1 MSKLREDLSG
11 GESQQQM
18 VDEIRMTSKEE
29 REEIMKE
36 LNFIIDVSPEQCL
49 AMKAELC
56 LPWKKLR
63 LMRSYV

>member
-11 GESQQQM
+11 GESQHQM

-36 LNFIIDVSPEQCL
+36 LNFIIDVSPS
-49 AMKAELC
+49 A
-56 LPWKKLR
+56 
-63 LMRSYV
+63 YV

>member
-1 MSKLREDLSG
+1 MSKLRG
-11 GESQQQM
+11 SQRRGKSLQM

-49 AMKAELC
+49 GIKAELC
-56 LPWKKLR
+56 LPWKKL
-63 LMRSYV
+63 SACIISHY

>member
-1 MSKLREDLSG
+1 MSKQREDLSG
-11 GESQQQM
+11 GESQHQM

-49 AMKAELC
+49 GMKAELC

-63 LMRSYV
+63 LMRRYV